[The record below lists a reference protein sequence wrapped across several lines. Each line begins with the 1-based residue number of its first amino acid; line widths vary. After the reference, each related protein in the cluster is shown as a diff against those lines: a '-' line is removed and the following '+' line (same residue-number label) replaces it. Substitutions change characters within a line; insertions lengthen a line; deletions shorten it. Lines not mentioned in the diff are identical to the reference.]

1 MRIRYDLKV
10 VSSGLIF
17 LLVAFNLGAQQKRI
31 YIANDD
37 HTDYL
42 WSADEN
48 AYRKVFVNML
58 DYYIRKADST
68 ISNGS
73 PPEQQSRF
81 NCDGNIWLW
90 TYEQS
95 KTQEEVSGLIDK
107 IRSGHISVPF
117 NALVSCHGG
126 TPAEAVLRGM
136 YYAGSLERRFKLNL
150 DLAVAM
156 ENQTHPLGLA
166 SLWAGA
172 GAKYSWK
179 GVCGCTTEFRDSQ
192 LASRK
197 DEIYWYTGLDGKKIL
212 LKWYSLNDSIPPG
225 LRDKN
230 ESLGGYAEARDP
242 SFAVSVCKKKF
253 SASNYNTYKVAG
265 AFGFGWDDLQ
275 SYNSDG
281 FINAAKTGT
290 DTSYKVVVSNE
301 QDFFEDFESAHGTA
315 LPSRSVTFGNEW
327 DLLCASLAETSASV
341 KRSLIKL
348 RSAESMAALIA
359 PYHTSFGQ
367 TFDSLRIKAWMGYGL
382 YWEHDWTT
390 DNLKVISSPQR
401 AAWQRKMANW
411 INDYPDQLYDSAVVE
426 LGKQI
431 AKGSGERSHSHRF
444 FVFNPLSWKR
454 SDYADYVYAGN
465 ENIFVKDVTTGMQV
479 PFQRILK
486 DGISCLRILAS
497 DLPSVGY
504 KVFEIQEGKGMPFRN
519 AATVSSD
526 HTVIENNLYKI
537 TINKTGALT
546 SLVDKKNNRRECIGA
561 GNANDLGSAAGRGVI
576 TIENVGPVSVTLKA
590 ISSDSLS
597 HTTRIT
603 LYKDLARVDI
613 DNQITQNFAD
623 VRKWKFAFKL
633 NNPETWHE
641 EVGAVIK
648 AKLTSNGG
656 HYSTVNASYKYQTL
670 NHFASVNE
678 SNFGITL
685 SNRDCYFMQLGN
697 STLTSLD
704 EAANTLNVLAGGR
717 AVLPDRG
724 IKDQDG
730 DTLFNQSFSIS
741 THTSFDEASE
751 MKFALEHQN
760 PFATGRVTGETGHYP
775 ETVFSYVTISDPNVL
790 LWTLK
795 PAEEGYTSRGII
807 VRVWNFGSKASKTN
821 ITYSRNIG
829 EAYQASHVETD
840 ISMNP
845 YSGSALKADIPGKG
859 MNTYRLKFSRE
870 HKR

>member
-1 MRIRYDLKV
+1 VLRYRYSTMKISYDLKV
-10 VSSGLIF
+10 VSSALIF
-17 LLVAFNLGAQQKRI
+17 LLIAFGAKAQQKRI

-42 WSADEN
+42 WSAGEDT
-48 AYRKVFVNML
+48 YRKVFVNML

-73 PPEQQSRF
+73 PSELQSRF

-95 KTQEEVSGLIDK
+95 KTHGEVSRLIDK

-136 YYAGSLERRFKLNL
+136 YYAGSLERRFKLDL

-179 GVCGCTTEFRDSQ
+179 GVCGCTTEFRDNQ
-192 LASRK
+192 LARRE

-212 LKWYSLNDSIPPG
+212 LKWYSLDDTIPPG
-225 LRDKN
+225 GRDKN
-230 ESLGGYAEARDP
+230 ESLGGYAEARNP
-242 SFAVSVCKKKF
+242 SYAVSACKGKF
-253 SASNYNTYKVAG
+253 SSANYSTFNVAG
-265 AFGFGWDDLQ
+265 AFGFGWDDLE

-290 DTSYKVVVSNE
+290 DASYKVVVSNQ

-315 LPSRSVTFGNEW
+315 LPSRAVTFGNEW
-327 DLLCASLAETSASV
+327 DLLCASLAETSAKV

-348 RSAESMAALIA
+348 RSAESMASLVA
-359 PYHTSFGQ
+359 PHHLSFGQ
-367 TFDSLRIKAWMGYGL
+367 TLDSMRIKAWMGYGL

-401 AAWQRKMANW
+401 AAWQKKMETW
-411 INDYPDQLYDSAVVE
+411 INDYTDHLYDSAIAE

-431 AKGSGERSHSHRF
+431 TKKGSGERF

-454 SDYADYVYAGN
+454 SDYADYPYAGN
-465 ENIFVKDVTTGMQV
+465 ENILVKDVTTGKQV

-486 DGISCLRILAS
+486 DGISYLRILAS

-504 KVFEIQEGKGMPFRN
+504 KVFEIQEGKGTRFRN
-519 AATVSSD
+519 AATISSD
-526 HTVIENNLYKI
+526 NTVIENNLYKV
-537 TINKTGALT
+537 TIDKTGALS
-546 SLVDKKNNRRECIGA
+546 SLVDKKNNRRECIGV
-561 GNANDLGSAAGRGVI
+561 GKANDLGSAADKGVI
-576 TIENVGPVSVTLKA
+576 TIENAGPVSVTLKA
-590 ISSDSLS
+590 VSSDPLS

-603 LYKDLARVDI
+603 LYKDLPRVDI
-613 DNQITQNFAD
+613 DNQITQNFTD
-623 VRKWKFAFKL
+623 VRKWKFAFHL
-633 NNPETWHE
+633 SNPETWHE

-648 AKLTSNGG
+648 AKLTSHGG

-678 SNFGITL
+678 PNFGITL

-704 EAANTLNVLAGGR
+704 ENSNTLNVLAGGR

-730 DTLFNQSFSIS
+730 DTLFNQSFSIN
-741 THTSFDEASE
+741 THTSFDEATE
-751 MKFALEHQN
+751 MKFALAHQN
-760 PFATGRVTGETGHYP
+760 TLVTGTVTGETGHYP
-775 ETVFSYVTISDPNVL
+775 ETVFSYLTISDPNVL

-795 PAEEGYTSRGII
+795 PAEEGYASRGVIM
-807 VRVWNFGSKASKTN
+807 RAWNFGNKISNGN
-821 ITYSRNIG
+821 ISYHRNIG

-840 ISMNP
+840 ISLNP
-845 YSGSALKADIPGKG
+845 YSGSTLKAGFPAKG
-859 MNTYRLKFSRE
+859 MNTYRIKF
-870 HKR
+870 